1 MLPIVFLLSPLIYA
15 FFDQTS
21 IRFNL
26 VYFLII
32 SGALGLVL
40 ARKISGEN
48 FQIPKEI
55 KAFWLLFLSQS
66 FISSIFTTNSVPISA
81 IGLSITL
88 SALIY
93 FSFGSAIR
101 VSGQRW
107 ISVILLVS
115 SIIFPLISFGMIF
128 KIIPFPDNQA
138 NLFAWTFG
146 HNRIAGLL
154 ILLLPT
160 AMVFVSG
167 LTSQWRIL
175 IILSLSLPFL
185 TLVFSAGRAA
195 ILGFL
200 VGLVYLSRFGPLE
213 LKKWLKLI
221 IAVALIPIVFL
232 TAFPM
237 IDRLVPNS
245 GLMKAINSDP
255 LIHGILVKPLSIDG
269 RMDYWKQAG
278 RAIVDLPLGWGMENS
293 FLTLPKFRLEGEQ
306 ISAYVHNQYLQAWV
320 EMGIVGALIYIL
332 LIVLVLRQA
341 HRTVKADVSGWSAGI
356 FAGILASA
364 VAAFFDYDWQYPSI
378 YLLWWFLAGTLM
390 VGGQQVLE
398 ENSKSRWPKLVAV
411 LSMLVLIY
419 GSYSA
424 LTKLALNGTRKN
436 WNSWGKSVFRVASPP
451 AYALHPELGEQAL
464 AIALANLPVKQIPQY
479 IKRSK
484 VFFRYD
490 NRMMEKVLRWQ
501 EAFGNKNDATATASQ
516 MLENDPR
523 NTYAKTVLEKLDP
536 QLSRP

>member
-1 MLPIVFLLSPLIYA
+1 MHLILLFSAIIFA
-15 FFDQTS
+15 FIDQTS

-40 ARKISGEN
+40 GRKISGEK

-55 KAFWLLFLSQS
+55 KAFWLLMIVQS

-93 FSFGSAIR
+93 FSFGSAIKGSSR
-101 VSGQRW
+101 KW
-107 ISVILLVS
+107 ISIVLLIS
-115 SIIFPLISFGMIF
+115 SIVFPLISFGMIF

-138 NLFAWTFG
+138 NLFTWTFG
-146 HNRIAGLL
+146 HNRLAGLL
-154 ILLLPT
+154 ILLLP
-160 AMVFVSG
+160 ASMVFVSG
-167 LTSQWRIL
+167 LTSQLRIL
-175 IILSLSLPFL
+175 AIISLSLPFL

-200 VGLVYLSRFGPLE
+200 LGLVYLSHFGPQE

-221 IAVALIPIVFL
+221 IAVALLPVLVL

-237 IDRLVPNS
+237 IDRLIPNS

-255 LIHGILVKPLSIDG
+255 LIHNILVKPLSSEG
-269 RMDYWKQAG
+269 RIDYWRQAV
-278 RAIVDLPLGWGMENS
+278 RAIADLPLGWGMENT
-293 FLTLPKFRLEGEQ
+293 FLTLPRFRLEGEQ
-306 ISAYVHNQYLQAWV
+306 ISAYVHNQYLQAGV
-320 EMGIVGALIYIL
+320 EMGIVGASIYIL

-341 HRTVKADVSGWSAGI
+341 HSTVKADASGWPAGI

-398 ENSKSRWPKLVAV
+398 ENSKSHWPKIVVV
-411 LSMLVLIY
+411 LSMIVLIY

-424 LTKLALNGTRKN
+424 LTKLALNGVRMN
-436 WNSWGKSVFRVASPP
+436 WNYWGKPVFPFVSPP
-451 AYALHPELGEQAL
+451 SYVLHPDLAEQAL
-464 AIALANLPVKQIPQY
+464 AIGLANLPVKQIPQY
-479 IKRSK
+479 IKQNRRL
-484 VFFRYD
+484 FRFD

-501 EAFGNKNDATATASQ
+501 EAFGNKNDATATAMQ
-516 MLENDPR
+516 MLGNDPR
-523 NTYAKTVLEKLDP
+523 NSYAKTVLDKLDAK
-536 QLSRP
+536 